1 MKSNIPGVMIWEQP
15 VLKDERGYLVELF
28 RKDMLE
34 AEHLPAMAY
43 VSATLPGIMR
53 GPHLHDS
60 QTDLFIFQGNF
71 RLYLIDENEIYGTIP
86 IPGSPY
92 GEYLDITCDQ
102 SYRTAVLVPPGI
114 VHAYK
119 NTGDEVGLVFNA
131 PNRLYAG
138 TGKRYAVDEERLEKD
153 ESFMK
158 IFNNVFGL

>member
-1 MKSNIPGVMIWEQP
+1 
-15 VLKDERGYLVELF
+15 
-28 RKDMLE
+28 
-34 AEHLPAMAY
+34 
-43 VSATLPGIMR
+43 
-53 GPHLHDS
+53 
-60 QTDLFIFQGNF
+60 
-71 RLYLIDENEIYGTIP
+71 
-86 IPGSPY
+86 
-92 GEYLDITCDQ
+92 
-102 SYRTAVLVPPGI
+102 VPPGI